1 MQTFLEQ
8 KHAKAMVE
16 LESDMLAE
24 LEKSK
29 SELNQQLEQDLS
41 QELEVERENNVYW
54 CIEMKGYGN
63 TVGHTWTEKKKWW
76 NQREIK
82 MILVLLFFFIAMVK
96 QKSGPEN
103 PWISNLCSEKEI
115 CIVDWNFEKH
125 DRCSRE

>member
-41 QELEVERENNVYW
+41 QELEVEREKLMRIDVL
-54 CIEMKGYGN
+54 
-63 TVGHTWTEKKKWW
+63 KWRGMGI
-76 NQREIK
+76 Q
-82 MILVLLFFFIAMVK
+82 
-96 QKSGPEN
+96 
-103 PWISNLCSEKEI
+103 
-115 CIVDWNFEKH
+115 
-125 DRCSRE
+125 